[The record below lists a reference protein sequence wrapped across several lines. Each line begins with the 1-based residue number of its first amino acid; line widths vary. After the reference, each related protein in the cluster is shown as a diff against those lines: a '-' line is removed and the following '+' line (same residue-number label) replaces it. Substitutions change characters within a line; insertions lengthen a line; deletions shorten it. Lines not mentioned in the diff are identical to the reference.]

1 MIPKIDRLQYVQANL
16 PLHRPVQMVQ
26 TSLKLCSTSKQDIPL
41 SRPAQVV
48 QTNLKW
54 LTNTDSHQP
63 IKLLKFNHDRSL
75 RNSYT
80 PFYTQRTFL
89 ELTEIYEYLH
99 GNVKMS
105 TQSVR
110 APWDS
115 QITRHTDQASRILQD
130 QHPQQQ
136 KSILYPRVR
145 IEKKRECAQTKLRGV
160 QIKSKQQGAE
170 FQSNLQRPDSTS
182 NKKSAHPAATRSTQ
196 P

>member
-1 MIPKIDRLQYVQANL
+1 
-16 PLHRPVQMVQ
+16 MVQ

-41 SRPAQVV
+41 RRPAQVV

-115 QITRHTDQASRILQD
+115 QITRHTDQTSRILQD

-136 KSILYPRVR
+136 NLYYTLGSAKERKENVHKQNWEVFKSN
-145 IEKKRECAQTKLRGV
+145 
-160 QIKSKQQGAE
+160 
-170 FQSNLQRPDSTS
+170 QSNKVLSFSLIHNDQTQP
-182 NKKSAHPAATRSTQ
+182 ATRKAHSRQLQEARNLNHNTKSSRNIDKVQ
-196 P
+196 SLSRIASL